1 LIGGW
6 NPFSVS
12 LGNIIIILN
21 FIGGQI
27 ILYSH
32 WFLKDEEAMD
42 WRERFP
48 QLPLDKKNKLK
59 EELLGGLLRR

>member
-6 NPFSVS
+6 NPLSVS
-12 LGNIIIILN
+12 LGIIIFILN

-27 ILYSH
+27 IFNFH
-32 WFLKDEEAMD
+32 WFLKDVEAMD
-42 WRERFP
+42 WREGFP

-59 EELLGGLLRR
+59 EGS